1 MKKIGIIGAG
11 ISGLYIANLF
21 KKNPKYQISIFD
33 KKKSLNL
40 DEGYGLQLSVNSV
53 KLLNEI
59 GFNKLKKDEKFNPE
73 KINFYSK
80 KFQDKICELNISKF
94 NSNDCKYTTLKR
106 STLINFLKKDLDDL
120 IKTNYS
126 VSKID
131 QEQEK
136 IKLTFEN
143 KETHECDYLIISD
156 GVFSK
161 SRNLVSNKQ
170 IKPKYN
176 DTLAIRGMIPAKSN
190 IIDKKNILLFLGS
203 NFHHVIYPVSS
214 SEDLNLIAIMKYK
227 LSADEQKNYSLFDD
241 KSFIQKILEN
251 IPSENKEFLS
261 NLKELKI
268 FPVFVSDNFFE
279 VKNKNIYLIG
289 DAFFAFPPSFAQGA
303 SQSIEGAYELFE
315 SIENNSDTNF
325 FKNRVNKTKMVNNRS
340 KLNQV
345 AFHLSNPLTVYL
357 RNIFL
362 KKIVRNKKFLESY
375 LGKIYR

>member
-11 ISGLYIANLF
+11 ISGLFIANLF
-21 KKNPKYQISIFD
+21 KKNSKYQVSIFD
-33 KKKSLNL
+33 KKNSLDLNR
-40 DEGYGLQLSVNSV
+40 GYGVQLSVNSV
-53 KLLNEI
+53 KLLNKI
-59 GFNKLKKDEKFNPE
+59 GFNKLKKDEKFYPE

-80 KFQDKICELNISKF
+80 KIQDKICELDITKF

-106 STLINFLKKDLDDL
+106 STLINFLKKDLEDL

-143 KETHECDYLIISD
+143 EETHECDFLIISD

-161 SRNLVSNKQ
+161 SRNLVSNNQ
-170 IKPKYN
+170 IQPKYN
-176 DTLAIRGMIPAKSN
+176 DTLAIRGMIPAKN

-241 KSFIQKILEN
+241 KSFIQKILNN
-251 IPSENKEFLS
+251 IPIENKELFS

-279 VKNKNIYLIG
+279 VKNKNIYFIG

-303 SQSIEGAYELFE
+303 SQSIEGAYELFVC
-315 SIENNSDTNF
+315 IENNFNTNF

-340 KLNQV
+340 KLNQL

-362 KKIVRNKKFLESY
+362 KKLVKNKKFLESY

>member
-11 ISGLYIANLF
+11 ISGLFIANLF
-21 KKNPKYQISIFD
+21 KKNPKYQVSIFD
-33 KKKSLNL
+33 KKNSLDLNK
-40 DEGYGLQLSVNSV
+40 GYGVQLSVNSV

-59 GFNKLKKDEKFNPE
+59 GFNKLKKDEKFYPE

-80 KFQDKICELNISKF
+80 KVQDKICELDITKF

-106 STLINFLKKDLDDL
+106 STLINFLKKDLEDL

-143 KETHECDYLIISD
+143 EETHECDYLIISD

-161 SRNLVSNKQ
+161 SRNLVSNNQ
-170 IKPKYN
+170 IQPKYN
-176 DTLAIRGMIPAKSN
+176 DTLAIRGMIPAKT

-214 SEDLNLIAIMKYK
+214 SEDFNLIAIMKYK
-227 LSADEQKNYSLFDD
+227 LSVDEQKNYSLFDD
-241 KSFIQKILEN
+241 KSFIQKILNN
-251 IPSENKEFLS
+251 IPIENKEFFS

-268 FPVFVSDNFFE
+268 FPIFVSDNFFE
-279 VKNKNIYLIG
+279 VKNKNIYFIG

-303 SQSIEGAYELFE
+303 SQSIEGAYELFV
-315 SIENNSDTNF
+315 SIENNFNTNF

-340 KLNQV
+340 KLNQLV
-345 AFHLSNPLTVYL
+345 FHLSNPLTVYL
-357 RNIFL
+357 RNFFL
-362 KKIVRNKKFLESY
+362 KKLVKNKSFLESY

>member
-11 ISGLYIANLF
+11 ISGLFIANLF
-21 KKNPKYQISIFD
+21 KKNPNYQVSIFD
-33 KKKSLNL
+33 KKNSLDLNR
-40 DEGYGLQLSVNSV
+40 GYGVQLSVNSV

-59 GFNKLKKDEKFNPE
+59 GFNKLKKDEKFYPE

-80 KFQDKICELNISKF
+80 KVQDKICELDITEF

-106 STLINFLKKDLDDL
+106 STLINFLKKDLEDL

-143 KETHECDYLIISD
+143 EETHECDFLIISD

-161 SRNLVSNKQ
+161 SRNLVSNNQ
-170 IKPKYN
+170 IQPKYN
-176 DTLAIRGMIPAKSN
+176 DTLAIRGMIPAKN

-241 KSFIQKILEN
+241 KSFIQKILNN
-251 IPSENKEFLS
+251 IPMENKEFFS

-279 VKNKNIYLIG
+279 VKNKNIYFIG

-303 SQSIEGAYELFE
+303 SQSIEGAYELFVC
-315 SIENNSDTNF
+315 IENNSNTNF

-340 KLNQV
+340 KLNQL

-362 KKIVRNKKFLESY
+362 KKLVKNKSFLESY

>member
-11 ISGLYIANLF
+11 ISGLFIANLF
-21 KKNPKYQISIFD
+21 KKNPKYQVSIFD
-33 KKKSLNL
+33 KKNSLDLNR
-40 DEGYGLQLSVNSV
+40 GYGVQLSVNSV

-59 GFNKLKKDEKFNPE
+59 GFNKLKKDEKFYPE

-80 KFQDKICELNISKF
+80 KVQDKICELDITEF

-106 STLINFLKKDLDDL
+106 STLINFLKKDLEDL
-120 IKTNYS
+120 IKTNYN

-143 KETHECDYLIISD
+143 EETHECDFLIISD

-161 SRNLVSNKQ
+161 SRNLVSNNQ
-170 IKPKYN
+170 IQPKYN
-176 DTLAIRGMIPAKSN
+176 DTLAIRGMIPAKN

-241 KSFIQKILEN
+241 KSFIQKILNN
-251 IPSENKEFLS
+251 IPLENKEFFS

-279 VKNKNIYLIG
+279 VKNKNIFFIG

-303 SQSIEGAYELFE
+303 SQSIEGAYELFVC
-315 SIENNSDTNF
+315 IENNSNTNF

-340 KLNQV
+340 KLNQL

-362 KKIVRNKKFLESY
+362 KKLVKNKSFLESY

>member
-11 ISGLYIANLF
+11 ISGLFIANLF
-21 KKNPKYQISIFD
+21 KKNPKYQVSIFD
-33 KKKSLNL
+33 KKNSLDLNR
-40 DEGYGLQLSVNSV
+40 GYGVQLSVNSV

-59 GFNKLKKDEKFNPE
+59 GFNKLKKDEKFYPE

-80 KFQDKICELNISKF
+80 KVQDKICELDITEF

-106 STLINFLKKDLDDL
+106 STLINFLKKDLEDL
-120 IKTNYS
+120 IKINYS

-143 KETHECDYLIISD
+143 GETHECDFLIISD

-161 SRNLVSNKQ
+161 SRNLVSNNQ
-170 IKPKYN
+170 IQPKYN
-176 DTLAIRGMIPAKSN
+176 DTLAIRGMIPAKN

-241 KSFIQKILEN
+241 KSFIQKILNN
-251 IPSENKEFLS
+251 IPMENKEFFR

-279 VKNKNIYLIG
+279 VKNKNIYFIG

-303 SQSIEGAYELFE
+303 SQSIEGAYELFVC
-315 SIENNSDTNF
+315 IENNSNTNF
-325 FKNRVNKTKMVNNRS
+325 LKNRVNKTKMVNNRS
-340 KLNQV
+340 KLNQLP
-345 AFHLSNPLTVYL
+345 FHLSNPLTLYL

-362 KKIVRNKKFLESY
+362 KKLVKNKSFLENY